1 MKWTKRL
8 AVSGL
13 MVMVL
18 LVLMEVLLRHW
29 GTFRTYSEINRG
41 EFISPYQEH
50 SARVFA
56 NEPCLRYEFGNEEYQ
71 YSASNNEFGIRDR
84 ERDVLRNKD
93 CRIVFLGDSFVEGA
107 GAPSDST
114 WPHLLEARLQTV
126 SGDSME
132 IISGGVG
139 GSDPVFY
146 HHLYDQWLE
155 VFDPD
160 VVLAAV
166 NQSDFE
172 DYLIRGGTERFTG
185 HGLEY
190 RNPPVPLFLY
200 QNSFLYRAYVHLVE
214 KRDGYLITPGNRRE
228 LLRECLDE
236 YESLFTEWHGEMLHD
251 GISLV
256 VVIYPVPG
264 DFLYEERFGRTLYV
278 AEMDSLYRR
287 LLEAGIPCMN
297 LTDCMYGSVQEY
309 GGKDGLYWPMDM
321 HYNSTGY
328 NLLADCSAEAL
339 LAFFE
344 FP

>member
-1 MKWTKRL
+1 MKWVNRIAL
-8 AVSGL
+8 SGL
-13 MVMVL
+13 TFLVML
-18 LVLMEVLLRHW
+18 AAMEVLLRHW
-29 GTFRTYSEINRG
+29 GTFLTYSEINRG

-50 SARVFA
+50 STDVFT
-56 NEPCLRYEFGNEEYQ
+56 NSPCSQYAYSNKEYN
-71 YSASNNEFGIRDR
+71 YSVVNNKFGIRDTAHQ
-84 ERDVLRNKD
+84 VLRNEK
-93 CRIVFLGDSFVEGA
+93 CRILFMGDSFVEGA
-107 GAPSDST
+107 GAPADST
-114 WPHLLEARLQTV
+114 WPYLLEGVLDARA
-126 SGDSME
+126 GDSLE
-132 IISGGVG
+132 VISGGVG

-146 HHLYDQWLE
+146 RHLYDLWLKAYK
-155 VFDPD
+155 PD
-160 VVLAAV
+160 LVLAAV

-185 HGLEY
+185 DGLEY
-190 RNPPVPLFLY
+190 RDPPISLAAY
-200 QNSFLYRAYVHLVE
+200 DHSHLYRAYAHLVE
-214 KRDGYLITPGNRRE
+214 KRDGYLIAPGERRE
-228 LLRECLDE
+228 LLRDCLND
-236 YESLFTEWHGEMLHD
+236 YESLFTEWHDELQEE
-251 GISLV
+251 GIPLV

-339 LAFFE
+339 LASFE